1 MPNGRYF
8 WLQPFPPRFVSE
20 YGPNINSL
28 VLVINDTPNLRVVLQ
43 NITDENFDEI
53 DMEVVGS
60 PQLRLVDDEGIKR
73 IMRYKMQIDDAKH
86 SHVFEVVYSVLSNIF
101 IKKLFA
107 DVS

>member
-1 MPNGRYF
+1 MPNGRYL

-73 IMRYKMQIDDAKH
+73 IMRYKMQIDDVKP
-86 SHVFEVVYSVLSNIF
+86 SHVFEVVYGLLSNIF
-101 IKKLFA
+101 IKK
-107 DVS
+107 VIC